1 MTPGMIFVQSLP
13 CIRLLTSQ
21 NYRLRVLNRA
31 KLTNDVEWVDKGDE
45 TEVGQGEIDNEDIAR
60 GS

>member
-1 MTPGMIFVQSLP
+1 M
-13 CIRLLTSQ
+13 
-21 NYRLRVLNRA
+21 LNRA

>member
-45 TEVGQGEIDNEDIAR
+45 TEVGQREIDNEDIAR

>member
-1 MTPGMIFVQSLP
+1 MTPGMIFVQSFR

-21 NYRLRVLNRA
+21 NYRLRVLNHA

-45 TEVGQGEIDNEDIAR
+45 TEVGQREIDNEDIAR